1 MTTETN
7 GPAEVPRLRQVHI
20 RNYKSISQATVD
32 LEPLTIF
39 VGANGAGKSNFID
52 ALAFVSEC
60 LSDSV
65 ELAFKSRGGIG
76 AVRRR
81 SGGHPTHI
89 GIRLLI
95 DLADG
100 AIADYAFEIAA
111 EKGERFSVSRE
122 RCHVKPFMED
132 ALSFEVRNGEFVK
145 EIPGIRS
152 RVSSD
157 RLALFAASATPEFRP
172 LFDFLVGT
180 RFYSIVPSEMRKLQ
194 PPDAGDILRSD
205 GSNTAAVLKRIE
217 DEDADRYERICS
229 LLSAAVEG
237 IRSASHRSVGQ
248 FETIEFRQDVGQ
260 KHPWTFDSLNVSD
273 GTLRMLGLLVAVYQR
288 GPATVLGIEEPEAT
302 VHPAVTEQ
310 VLEVL
315 RDSSRLRQI
324 LVTTHS
330 PDLLDFPDIEDDQ
343 LRVVTNPRNATVIAP
358 LADTSRRAVRERL
371 FTTGELLRAG
381 ELEGDATTAQRSAEQ
396 LRLFG
401 PVETPL
407 AAG

>member
-1 MTTETN
+1 MTTKTN
-7 GPAEVPRLRQVHI
+7 GPAEVARLRQVHI

-89 GIRLLI
+89 GIRLGI
-95 DLADG
+95 DLAHG
-100 AIADYAFEIAA
+100 LAADYAFEIAA
-111 EKGERFSVSRE
+111 EKGERFSVKRE

-132 ALSFEVRNGEFVK
+132 AHSFEVHDGEFVK

-194 PPDAGDILRSD
+194 PPDAGDILKAD

-217 DEDADRYERICS
+217 DEDPDRYDRICS

-260 KHPWTFDSLNVSD
+260 KHPWTFNSLNVSD

-310 VLEVL
+310 ILEVL

-330 PDLLDFPDIEDDQ
+330 PDLLDFPDIEDEQ

-358 LADTSRRAVRERL
+358 LAETSRRAVRERM

-381 ELEGDATTAQRSAEQ
+381 ELEGDATTAEQTAEQ

-401 PVETPL
+401 PVQIPL